1 MAIHAVIGG
10 GALGL
15 ATARALAEKGESVRL
30 VSRTPDREQI
40 DGVEPIAADATRVDE
55 LAVAV
60 QGATTVY
67 HCANAPYHRWAQELP
82 PLWHGIL
89 EATRRAG
96 ARLVVGTNLYAL
108 GRPADRQLDAS
119 SAFAPC
125 SRKGSIRADL
135 EREALAAHDGGDV
148 PVALV
153 RASDF
158 YGPGVRDSVIGE
170 RFIGA
175 AVSGKPASMYGEPD
189 VLHSYA
195 YLPDFGATMAAIG
208 VTGESGDFG
217 RSWIVPHDAP
227 VTTRE
232 LEAKLARLVDGARV
246 SFMGKVM
253 LRFGALFVPA
263 AREMIEM
270 LYEFEE
276 DFVVDSS
283 ETESRFGL
291 EATPIDTGLAR
302 TVAWF
307 RAQGS

>member
-1 MAIHAVIGG
+1 MTMHAVIGG
-10 GALGL
+10 GPLGL

-30 VSRTPDREQI
+30 VSRTPDRERI
-40 DGVEPIAADATRVDE
+40 EGVEPIAADATRLDE
-55 LAVAV
+55 LASAV
-60 QGATTVY
+60 LGAATVY
-67 HCANAPYHRWAQELP
+67 HCANAPYHRWAQDLP
-82 PLWHGIL
+82 PLWNGIL

-96 ARLVVGTNLYAL
+96 ARLIVGTNLYAF
-108 GRPADRQLDAS
+108 GRPADRPLDAR

-135 EREALAAHDGGDV
+135 EREALAAHDRGELRI
-148 PVALV
+148 ALV

-158 YGPGVRDSVIGE
+158 YGPGVRESVIGE
-170 RFIGA
+170 RLIGA
-175 AVSGKPASMYGEPD
+175 AVSGKPASMYGKPD

-195 YLPDFGATMAAIG
+195 YLPDFGTAMATIG
-208 VTGESGDFG
+208 VAGDDGDFG

-246 SFMGKVM
+246 SFMGKGM

-276 DFVVDSS
+276 NFVVDSS
-283 ETESRFGL
+283 ETERRFGL

-302 TVAWF
+302 TVAWY
-307 RAQGS
+307 REQRS